1 MQNFHTFT
9 ATFPAT
15 GQSNIRNR
23 TRGGGK
29 SLILINCIMNANAI
43 VNIIETLVPICVMCV
58 LPIMVVW
65 LITRARVKKNDQ
77 KMAVLVKAIE
87 NGVEID
93 PELLI
98 SETESSR
105 NTKMKL
111 IRKLT
116 TGIVCFIIGVALLIC
131 PSLDTFEDVAGL
143 QMLYIGGGVFIAV
156 GIAFAVVF
164 FVGKKYLAPEI
175 EAEEKKLQK

>member
-1 MQNFHTFT
+1 M
-9 ATFPAT
+9 
-15 GQSNIRNR
+15 
-23 TRGGGK
+23 
-29 SLILINCIMNANAI
+29 NAI
-43 VNIIETLVPICVMCV
+43 VDIIEALIPICAMCV

-116 TGIVCFIIGVALLIC
+116 TGIVCFIIGR
-131 PSLDTFEDVAGL
+131 P
-143 QMLYIGGGVFIAV
+143 
-156 GIAFAVVF
+156 AFRT
-164 FVGKKYLAPEI
+164 I
-175 EAEEKKLQK
+175 S

>member
-1 MQNFHTFT
+1 MYIF
-9 ATFPAT
+9 
-15 GQSNIRNR
+15 
-23 TRGGGK
+23 
-29 SLILINCIMNANAI
+29 
-43 VNIIETLVPICVMCV
+43 ETLLPISVMCV

-65 LITRARVKKNDQ
+65 LVTRARIKKNEQ

-93 PELLI
+93 PELLV

-131 PSLDTFEDVAGL
+131 PSLEAFDGVAVL
-143 QMLYIGGGVFIAV
+143 EMLYIGGGVLIAV
-156 GIAFAVVF
+156 GVAFAVVF

>member
-1 MQNFHTFT
+1 M
-9 ATFPAT
+9 
-15 GQSNIRNR
+15 
-23 TRGGGK
+23 
-29 SLILINCIMNANAI
+29 NAI
-43 VNIIETLVPICVMCV
+43 VDIIQTLIPICVMCV

-116 TGIVCFIIGVALLIC
+116 TGIVCFIIGR
-131 PSLDTFEDVAGL
+131 P
-143 QMLYIGGGVFIAV
+143 
-156 GIAFAVVF
+156 AFRT
-164 FVGKKYLAPEI
+164 I
-175 EAEEKKLQK
+175 S